1 MKSNV
6 IEFPLSI
13 EFDDEVLSDLYKTE
27 NFLRQVLTG
36 TKDKDKDY
44 FLIQTIDTA
53 INILTDE
60 ITTYIK
66 MMED

>member
-13 EFDDEVLSDLYKTE
+13 EFDDKVLSDLYKTE
-27 NFLRQVLTG
+27 NFLRKVINETE
-36 TKDKDKDY
+36 DKDY